1 MKQYPNVIRDEFER
15 KKFIAVDLVDLYL
28 FSAGGLPRFLHFTTG
43 GLDIQ
48 DGDTTYT
55 AQGDFIG
62 FSSVS
67 EDFDVK
73 VGKFTIYLSAL
84 GTNMVRR
91 FIDSD
96 IEGRR
101 VRIRKAFLDFDPMTL
116 DIIDEP
122 IVIFDGQIMNVQ
134 IVESANSATINVD
147 CVTLFADFERTS
159 GRRTNNGSNH
169 LFQGSNYDTAFE
181 KSGFVGNSEFLWGR
195 RQ

>member
-1 MKQYPNVIRDEFER
+1 MKIYPNVIRDEFER

-28 FSAGGLPRFLHFTTG
+28 FNAGGLPRFLHLTTG
-43 GLDIQ
+43 GIDIVH
-48 DGDTTYT
+48 GGVTYT

-91 FIDSD
+91 FIDQD

-116 DIIDEP
+116 DVIDEP
-122 IVIFDGQIMNVQ
+122 ILVFDGQIMNVQ
-134 IVESANSATINVD
+134 VVESANSATINVD
-147 CVTLFADFERTS
+147 CVTLFADFERTA

-169 LFQGSNYDTAFE
+169 LFQGSKFDTAFE

-195 RQ
+195 KQ